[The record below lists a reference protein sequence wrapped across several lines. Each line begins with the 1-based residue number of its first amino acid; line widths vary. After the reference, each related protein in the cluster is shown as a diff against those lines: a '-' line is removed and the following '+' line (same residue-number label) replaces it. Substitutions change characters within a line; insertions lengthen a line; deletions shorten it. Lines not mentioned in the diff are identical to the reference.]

1 MAHRFIDGLPFLKMG
16 GFSMANCEKSS
27 DGKPRD
33 PRDQWC
39 AMFRT
44 SGKKQQGGNRKTGKP
59 MKKREIP
66 QKKHA
71 SSVQKPLLSLFFWLV
86 KNGFPSSWIVVAPK
100 YIYIYIVRTAHW

>member
-1 MAHRFIDGLPFLKMG
+1 MDILGDFHGFSMAHRFIDGLPFLKMG

-44 SGKKQQGGNRKTGKP
+44 S
-59 MKKREIP
+59 
-66 QKKHA
+66 
-71 SSVQKPLLSLFFWLV
+71 
-86 KNGFPSSWIVVAPK
+86 KNNKVETERLENG
-100 YIYIYIVRTAHW
+100 

>member
-66 QKKHA
+66 QKKTREQCSKA
-71 SSVQKPLLSLFFWLV
+71 SVVPFFLA
-86 KNGFPSSWIVVAPK
+86 G
-100 YIYIYIVRTAHW
+100 